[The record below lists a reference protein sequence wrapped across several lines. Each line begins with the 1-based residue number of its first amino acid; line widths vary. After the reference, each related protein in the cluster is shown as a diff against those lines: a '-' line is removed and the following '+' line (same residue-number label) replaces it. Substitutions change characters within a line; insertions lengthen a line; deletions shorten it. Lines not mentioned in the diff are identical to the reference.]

1 MEDPIAALDLITLSA
16 FVGPALDGFFA
27 PTVPGGPMA
36 GLALGGLVSLLFPLA
51 MVVLGVVI
59 AVAVVRTR
67 RATERIEARLE
78 ALERASGRASTTA
91 GGTTGTRPADPAR

>member
-16 FVGPALDGFFA
+16 FVGPEPHGFFA

-36 GLALGGLVSLLFPLA
+36 GLVLGGLASLLFPLA
-51 MVVLGVVI
+51 MIVLGVVI
-59 AVAVVRTR
+59 AVSVVRTR
-67 RATERIEARLE
+67 RATERIEARLG

-91 GGTTGTRPADPAR
+91 GGTTGARPEDPAR